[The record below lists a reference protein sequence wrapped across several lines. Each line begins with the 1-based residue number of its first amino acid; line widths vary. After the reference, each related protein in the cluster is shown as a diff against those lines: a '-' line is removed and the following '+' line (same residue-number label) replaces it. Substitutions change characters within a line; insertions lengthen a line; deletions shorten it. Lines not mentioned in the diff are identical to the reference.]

1 MPQNLRQMS
10 SSFRRASDIAER
22 SGADLYYPKWN
33 WLTAEVALNAGKPRW
48 RALDRETSQTLRQPA
63 GEEAADADF
72 WSVVG
77 ETEPNV
83 YEALAAKR
91 LGTVHEQLVRDYQDV
106 DKRVTATRMWASV
119 YDTACLVLP
128 NYASRVKAS
137 ERAAANELL
146 SLLRRYARPESET

>member
-1 MPQNLRQMS
+1 MP
-10 SSFRRASDIAER
+10 SDIAER
-22 SGADLYYPKWN
+22 TGADLYYPKWN

-48 RALDRETSQTLRQPA
+48 RALRSRDEQDAAADLQAKSA
-63 GEEAADADF
+63 GDADF

-77 ETEPNV
+77 ETELNV

-128 NYASRVKAS
+128 NYASRVNGQ
-137 ERAAANELL
+137 RAC
-146 SLLRRYARPESET
+146 SRQ